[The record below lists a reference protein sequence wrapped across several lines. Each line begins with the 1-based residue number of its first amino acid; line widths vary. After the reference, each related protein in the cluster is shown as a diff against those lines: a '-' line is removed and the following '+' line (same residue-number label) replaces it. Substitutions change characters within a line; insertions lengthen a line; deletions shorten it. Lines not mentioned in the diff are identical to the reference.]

1 MLAKPDGKTPT
12 VYRSVVVG
20 CLMQILDHWRMDN
33 GRLVVLMQS
42 LERFMVKE
50 IINTR
55 PYTVTN
61 IQILLDK
68 EELPWEEGA
77 MTMRS

>member
-1 MLAKPDGKTPT
+1 
-12 VYRSVVVG
+12 
-20 CLMQILDHWRMDN
+20 MDN